1 MKNENQTI
9 NETIKRTQRYWYVD
23 GFAEIGAG
31 VLISLF
37 ILFYYATGLL
47 NNTMWQTILYVM
59 GMPALIILGA
69 RMVSR
74 IVVKLKEKYTYPRTG
89 YVSYP
94 RKTGSKRWSRALLAA
109 LLGVAIGAVTS
120 LLSGKL
126 PPIYQQAFVSIVI
139 ALAYAYIGY
148 TIGLSRFYIFAAAS
162 LAFFGI
168 VVLVHAAG
176 MDFFLLFFLGQGL
189 AWIVSGIFALRA
201 YLRATQPPLE
211 GES

>member
-23 GFAEIGAG
+23 GFAEIGVG
-31 VLISLF
+31 ILLMLV
-37 ILFYYATGLL
+37 ILFNYAASRV
-47 NNTMWQTILYVM
+47 NQQTLQIALFVV
-59 GMPALIILGA
+59 GMPALILLGGRA
-69 RMVSR
+69 VSR

-109 LLGVAIGAVTS
+109 ILGAAVGAVTS

-126 PPIYQQAFVSIVI
+126 PPVYQQAFVAVVI
-139 ALAYAYIGY
+139 ALSYIYIGY
-148 TIGLSRFYIFAAAS
+148 TIGLARFYIFAAAS
-162 LAFFGI
+162 LALFGI
-168 VVLVHAAG
+168 AVLIHAVE
-176 MDFFLLFFLGQGL
+176 MDFLLLFFMGQGL
-189 AWIVSGIFALRA
+189 AWVISGVFALCS
-201 YLRATQPPLE
+201 YLKGSQPPLE